1 MSEKKVCPWRCEARL
16 LAGIK
21 AEWWEGV
28 GSDVAMVEAYKRS
41 HADPR
46 KIELTEG
53 AECIEGDC
61 AKWGLIERGA
71 MTLVNSV
78 YEPAPDI
85 YGCTRS

>member
-1 MSEKKVCPWRCEARL
+1 MSEKKVCPWRCEAL
-16 LAGIK
+16 LIYARYG
-21 AEWWEGV
+21 GV
-28 GSDVAMVEAYKRS
+28 NID
-41 HADPR
+41 DPWVQCFEDR
-46 KIELTEG
+46 
-53 AECIEGDC
+53 C

>member
-1 MSEKKVCPWRCEARL
+1 MSEQKVCPWRCEAH
-16 LAGIK
+16 IS
-21 AEWWEGV
+21 GV
-28 GSDVAMVEAYKRS
+28 NKKWVNID
-41 HADPR
+41 DPWVQCFEDR
-46 KIELTEG
+46 
-53 AECIEGDC
+53 C

>member
-1 MSEKKVCPWRCEARL
+1 MSEKKVCPWRCEARVSY
-16 LAGIK
+16 
-21 AEWWEGV
+21 GV
-28 GSDVAMVEAYKRS
+28 YVDRDATDIWVQCFEDR
-41 HADPR
+41 
-46 KIELTEG
+46 
-53 AECIEGDC
+53 C